1 MHVSVSLCVTKQRA
15 LRLAVAGRQGETAA
29 HVGFRH
35 GAAGKVAAR
44 RESGSCDGE
53 KHKLYRAYQEV
64 ARSALRSFEM
74 VQWSHLIVCSHAFR
88 SVISIHGRFLTQQA
102 TAIVVWKEDI
112 GIPYTKADRV
122 SW

>member
-1 MHVSVSLCVTKQRA
+1 MSGSGTEQQAKWR
-15 LRLAVAGRQGETAA
+15 RDGR
-29 HVGFRH
+29 V
-35 GAAGKVAAR
+35 GAAMEKNINSTEPTKKLQDLLCEASKWC
-44 RESGSCDGE
+44 SG
-53 KHKLYRAYQEV
+53 
-64 ARSALRSFEM
+64 
-74 VQWSHLIVCSHAFR
+74 LISSYVHMLFVD